1 MADPAIRKSGRT
13 LGWLGKGCA
22 DLRRVAAGYTLR
34 RTAITGVAI
43 GAFVAGLAAS
53 SAALQGEADAGVVA
67 ELPGERISSVSPTG
81 FAWRDGIRP
90 GQVVVALTPADEL
103 GGWRLETIDGQRHF
117 VSQATRADAGL
128 RASLP
133 LAMVALV
140 AGGLALLLLR
150 TRRQW
155 VLPVAAVALVAA
167 STPLALHGNAA
178 LSSVVLGAAG
188 LLPAGWAVSRL
199 PGGRPKDLV
208 LGIAVAAGL
217 SLWAAARLGG
227 WSYHEEFES
236 ARAALAI
243 WGTTAFIVD
252 RAVLPRLA
260 GEPIQVIRPSFIDVA
275 AVALLTGGALASIN
289 LFNIPPIVV
298 AGLVV
303 LAILARPVVRHR
315 FRPIEDAL
323 LADVRAQAKAEGAED
338 EKARL
343 ARELHDVPL
352 QELIG
357 VIRRLDVLPGAEAE
371 SDDLRALAGHLRN
384 VAVELRPPVLDDL
397 GLPAALEYL
406 AEQTTSV
413 ERAIVAVIKAD
424 SSPSRARR
432 PPADVELA
440 MFRIAT
446 EAVTNAIRHSGA
458 SAIEVR
464 AEVEATRV
472 ELVVTDD
479 GSGFDVGAASRARG
493 KHIGLSSMRRRAQAI
508 DADLSITAASPGTRV
523 RALWQA

>member
-1 MADPAIRKSGRT
+1 MAEPVIRKSGRT
-13 LGWLGKGCA
+13 LGSLGKGPA
-22 DLRRVAAGYTLR
+22 DLRRAAAGYMLR
-34 RTAITGVAI
+34 RAAIAAIAI
-43 GAFVAGLAAS
+43 GAFVAALAAS
-53 SAALQGEADAGVVA
+53 SAALQGEPDAGVVA
-67 ELPGERISSVSPTG
+67 ELPGDRISSVSPTG

-90 GQVVVALTPADEL
+90 GQLVVALRAADEP
-103 GGWRLETIDGQRHF
+103 GGWRLETVEGDRHY
-117 VSQATRADAGL
+117 VSEASPADAGL

-133 LAMVALV
+133 LALVALV

-150 TRRQW
+150 TRRRW
-155 VLPVAAVALVAA
+155 VLPVAGVAFVVA
-167 STPLALHGNAA
+167 STPLGLHGDAA
-178 LSSVVLGAAG
+178 LSTVVLGAAA
-188 LLPAGWAVSRL
+188 LVPAGWAISRL
-199 PGGRPKDLV
+199 PGGRPKDFM
-208 LGIAVAAGL
+208 LGIAAAAGL
-217 SLWAAARLGG
+217 SLWAGARLGG
-227 WSYHEEFES
+227 WSGYDEIES
-236 ARAALAI
+236 IRAVFSV
-243 WGTTAFIVD
+243 WGTAGFTFD

-260 GEPIQVIRPSFIDVA
+260 GEPIHVIRPSFVDVA
-275 AVALLTGGALASIN
+275 AVALLTGGSLASMIV
-289 LFNIPPIVV
+289 FEVPPIVV

-315 FRPIEDAL
+315 LRPIEDAF
-323 LADVRAQAKAEGAED
+323 LADARAQAKAEGAED
-338 EKARL
+338 ERGRL

-371 SDDLRALAGHLRN
+371 SDDLRALASHLRN

-406 AEQTTSV
+406 AEQTTC
-413 ERAIVAVIKAD
+413 EARPIVAVIKAD
-424 SSPSRARR
+424 TSPSRARR

-446 EAVTNAIRHSGA
+446 EAVTNAVRHSGA

-464 AEVEATRV
+464 AEVQQTRV
-472 ELVVTDD
+472 ELVITDN
-479 GSGFDVGAASRARG
+479 GSGFDPGAASQARG

-508 DADLSITAASPGTRV
+508 DADLSINAASPGTRV

>member
-1 MADPAIRKSGRT
+1 MAEPALRKSGRT
-13 LGWLGKGCA
+13 LGRLGKGPA
-22 DLRRVAAGYTLR
+22 DLRRVATGYTLR
-34 RTAITGVAI
+34 RAAITGVAI

-53 SAALQGEADAGVVA
+53 SAALQGESDAGVVA
-67 ELPGERISSVSPTG
+67 ELPGERIRSVSPTG

-90 GQVVVALTPADEL
+90 GHLVVALRAADEP
-103 GGWRLETIDGQRHF
+103 GGWRLETVEGDRHY
-117 VSQATRADAGL
+117 VSEASPADAGL

-133 LAMVALV
+133 LGFVALV
-140 AGGLALLLLR
+140 AGGLGLLLLR

-155 VLPVAAVALVAA
+155 VLPVAAVAFVAA
-167 STPLALHGNAA
+167 SIPLGLHGNAA
-178 LSSVVLGAAG
+178 VSTAVLGAAA
-188 LLPAGWAVSRL
+188 LVPAPWAAGRL

-208 LGIAVAAGL
+208 LGIAVVAGL
-217 SLWAAARLGG
+217 GLWAAARLGG
-227 WSYHEEFES
+227 WSGYDEIES
-236 ARAALAI
+236 VRAAFAI
-243 WGTTAFIVD
+243 WGTAAFIVD

-260 GEPIQVIRPSFIDVA
+260 GEPIQLIRPSFIDVA
-275 AVALLTGGALASIN
+275 AVALLTGGALALVN
-289 LFNIPPIVV
+289 LFDVPPIVV

-303 LAILARPVVRHR
+303 LAILARPVLRHR
-315 FRPIEDAL
+315 FRPIEEAL
-323 LADVRAQAKAEGAED
+323 LADVRAQAQAEGAEG
-338 EKARL
+338 ERARL

-371 SDDLRALAGHLRN
+371 SDDLRALASHLRN

-406 AEQTTSV
+406 AEQATSK
-413 ERAIVAVIKAD
+413 ERPIVAVIKAD
-424 SSPSRARR
+424 TSPSAARR

-440 MFRIAT
+440 MFRIAA
-446 EAVTNAIRHSGA
+446 EAVTNAVRHAGA
-458 SAIEVR
+458 SAIEIR
-464 AEVEATRV
+464 AEVEPTRV

-479 GSGFDVGAASRARG
+479 GSGFDAGAASGARG

-508 DADLSITAASPGTRV
+508 DADLSITAARPGTRV